1 MSTHTHL
8 KKNTTFSLFHF
19 GNWGLCSN
27 YCGIAGSLQVPCVL
41 KSYTEESSRE
51 SLKPVFRSGFLQA
64 GSDCFEFLLGLGGLA
79 VEVGRI
85 TARDV
90 SVGVS
95 VALQFRSPTG
105 GICISCKQN
114 MSKPGKWLLALE
126 VENCFAFWLN
136 LKGLCDSCSLQS
148 WSIFIGL
155 RIVLYP
161 NFETLKT
168 G

>member
-114 MSKPGKWLLALE
+114 MSKPGK
-126 VENCFAFWLN
+126 
-136 LKGLCDSCSLQS
+136 
-148 WSIFIGL
+148 
-155 RIVLYP
+155 
-161 NFETLKT
+161 
-168 G
+168 